1 MSDQELMPQPSAQAR
16 QWAMF
21 CHYSAFF
28 WFLVPMIGNVLG
40 PLIVWQLKKDM
51 DPFVDEQGKE
61 ALNFQITFSILLMIC
76 GVLAWI
82 LIGFPLMALISVVAL
97 VLVAAGVWANTEV
110 ANRPANRVATIL
122 LIVSFLRFGG

>member
-1 MSDQELMPQPSAQAR
+1 MSDQELIPVPSAQAR

-97 VLVAAGVWANTEV
+97 VLVVIAGIRANEGKSY
-110 ANRPANRVATIL
+110 RYPFCWR
-122 LIVSFLRFGG
+122 IVK

>member
-1 MSDQELMPQPSAQAR
+1 MSDQELIPVPSAQAR

-61 ALNFQITFSILLMIC
+61 ALNFQIAVTIA
-76 GVLAWI
+76 GLASTS
-82 LIGFPLMALISVVAL
+82 G
-97 VLVAAGVWANTEV
+97 
-110 ANRPANRVATIL
+110 RK
-122 LIVSFLRFGG
+122 

>member
-1 MSDQELMPQPSAQAR
+1 MSDQELVPQPSAQAR

-76 GVLAWI
+76 GALAWI

-97 VLVAAGVWANTEV
+97 VLVVIAGIRANEGKHY
-110 ANRPANRVATIL
+110 RYPFCWR
-122 LIVSFLRFGG
+122 IVK

>member
-1 MSDQELMPQPSAQAR
+1 MPDQELVPKPSPQAR

-40 PLIVWQLKKDM
+40 PLIVWQLKKEM

-76 GVLAWI
+76 GALAWI
-82 LIGFPLMALISVVAL
+82 LIGFPLMALISIVAL
-97 VLVAAGVWANTEV
+97 VLVVTAGIRANEGKPY
-110 ANRPANRVATIL
+110 RYPFCWR
-122 LIVSFLRFGG
+122 IVK